1 MDQIGVNIGICLGNS
16 HDNFQLHKREY
27 SKSFRGGYF
36 FDSHCTSSLWSSVQL
51 SYLVLVLLW
60 IIIILVTFTKGLC
73 STEHLDVCP
82 LATSC
87 KNYWSDG
94 SSQRDESVDKEEL
107 IKFWKS
113 STSGFGS
120 RNCLRILH
128 HCNMGH
134 FSTICLL
141 SLDKLFGTLGKFY
154 HRYNFG
160 QGRPR

>member
-120 RNCLRILH
+120 RNYPLNFGSHLVPDLEQI
-128 HCNMGH
+128 
-134 FSTICLL
+134 
-141 SLDKLFGTLGKFY
+141 SLDRGSALSRCSCSKCTD
-154 HRYNFG
+154 
-160 QGRPR
+160 